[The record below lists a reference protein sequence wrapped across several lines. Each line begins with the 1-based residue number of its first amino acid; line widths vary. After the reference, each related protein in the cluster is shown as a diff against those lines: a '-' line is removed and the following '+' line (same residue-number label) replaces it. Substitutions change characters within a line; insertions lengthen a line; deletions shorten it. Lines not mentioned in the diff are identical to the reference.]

1 MIRKAV
7 LKRIKVILAAAA
19 GSAEAEET
27 GPDEV
32 RLAVAALLVEAAK
45 TDHSFDAEERQRV
58 LELVAARFELSQ
70 DEAAALVAKAEAETE
85 DAVQLHGFTR
95 VAKDSLS
102 YEDRVGLMEMLW
114 EVAYADGSLHDF
126 EANLMRRISGLLFV
140 SDRDS
145 GSARKRAQSRAEGQ
159 V

>member
-7 LKRIKVILAAAA
+7 IKRIKDLLAAAA
-19 GSAEAEET
+19 SGQDEQEA

-45 TDHSFDAEERQRV
+45 TDHSFDAEERRRV
-58 LELVAARFELSQ
+58 LELVAARFHLSQ
-70 DEAAALVAKAEAETE
+70 DEAEALVVKAEAETD

-102 YEDRVGLMEMLW
+102 YEERVGLMEMLW
-114 EVAYADGSLHDF
+114 EVAYADGTLHDF

-145 GSARKRAQSRAEGQ
+145 GSARKRARRRAEQGA
-159 V
+159 